1 MTQCA
6 ISSNHE
12 EEGENAYSGGLL
24 LFSLALKLAPSEQSL
39 PILFVVMTNVKLP
52 GQH

>member
-1 MTQCA
+1 MKECA

-12 EEGENAYSGGLL
+12 EDGEDSYSGGLL
-24 LFSLALKLAPSEQSL
+24 LLSLLIKPALSEQSL

-52 GQH
+52 GQR